1 MKRELKVIELNTGDT
16 EVCCL
21 PAAAPTLDRT
31 QAEQAANLLAALA
44 DPTRLTILN
53 MLLASQ
59 GDVCV
64 CDITASFSLG
74 QPTISH
80 HLRILREAG
89 LISGDKRGKWV
100 YYSPVSSN
108 IEKMKAL
115 LDNLLA
121 VPALAY

>member
-1 MKRELKVIELNTGDT
+1 MKRELKVLNLNEGGP
-16 EVCCL
+16 EACCT
-21 PAAAPTLDRT
+21 PAPAPTLNRA

-100 YYSPVSSN
+100 YYSPVISN
-108 IEKMKAL
+108 IEQTKAL
-115 LDNLLA
+115 LDSLLA
-121 VPALAY
+121 VPALSY